1 MTNLETFI
9 KNFYYQRS
17 EEAIKSDFG
26 KALIIAGSLKYP
38 GAAFLATTF
47 ANLAP
52 LGYLGIMVPNSIYLA
67 SLNNVSFN
75 VIHELSELENDF
87 KNPDL
92 NFNYYDSILFG
103 NGVNNSLENETFLK
117 YLLLK
122 FTGELVI
129 DATGLS
135 LLKKNI
141 GYLLKSKAN
150 ILLTPHLKEL
160 SELLDINLKGKDAT
174 LYLNETINFA
184 KKYKVN
190 ILIKSYN
197 QILVL
202 KEGSYLIL
210 NTKKT
215 SALAKAGSG
224 DCLAGLLTGFLAYK
238 NHYQYEDI
246 ISFVAEL
253 YNKAAY
259 ESGQNLS
266 PGLVSYIDIVFEIK
280 KKIEDR
286 K

>member
-1 MTNLETFI
+1 MINLDTFI
-9 KNFYYQRS
+9 KDFYYQRS

-26 KALIIAGSLKYP
+26 KVLIIAGSLKYP
-38 GAAFLATTF
+38 GASFLATTF

-87 KNPDL
+87 KNSNL
-92 NFNYYDSILFG
+92 NFNYYNSILFG
-103 NGVNNSLENETFLK
+103 NGVNNSLENGCFLK
-117 YLLLK
+117 DLLLK

-129 DATGLS
+129 DATGLT
-135 LLKKNI
+135 LLKENLDL
-141 GYLLKSKAN
+141 LLKSKAN
-150 ILLTPHLKEL
+150 IFLTPHLKEL
-160 SELLDINLKGKDAT
+160 SELLDIDLKGKDAT
-174 LYLNETINFA
+174 LYLDETINFA

-202 KEGSYLIL
+202 KDGRYLIL

-224 DCLAGLLTGFLAYK
+224 DCLAGLLTGFLAHK
-238 NHYQYEDI
+238 NNYQYEDI

-259 ESGQNLS
+259 KSGQNLS
-266 PGLVSYIDIVFEIK
+266 PGLVSYIDIVNEIK
-280 KKIEDR
+280 MMIEDV

>member
-1 MTNLETFI
+1 MTNLDTFI
-9 KNFYYQRS
+9 KDFYYQRS

-52 LGYLGIMVPNSIYLA
+52 LGYLGIMVPSSLYLA
-67 SLNNVSFN
+67 SLNNVYFN
-75 VIHELSELENDF
+75 VIHEFSELENDF

-92 NFNYYDSILFG
+92 NFNYYNSILFG

-117 YLLLK
+117 ELLLK

-135 LLKKNI
+135 LLKKNLDN
-141 GYLLKSKAN
+141 LLKSNAN

-160 SELLDINLKGKDAT
+160 SELLEIDLKGKDAT
-174 LYLNETINFA
+174 LYLDETISFV

-202 KEGSYLIL
+202 KDGSYLIL

-238 NHYQYEDI
+238 NKYQFEDI
-246 ISFVAEL
+246 ISCVAEL

-280 KKIEDR
+280 MMIEDV